1 MCNNNEQ
8 QGVWSI
14 INRNDVIVENN
25 YVNFVIITCLKTLIM
40 ILMYFVGIIK
50 NILIFI
56 KKNTLFYLVEKG

>member
-56 KKNTLFYLVEKG
+56 KKKIHCFI